1 MFLAVIAISMG
12 LQALFV
18 EVGGDFFK
26 TTGLTGTHWGYTIG
40 LGALTLVVGVLLRFV
55 PVPSRVSDYSS
66 YFSEWFAEKEA
77 KKALQETQATPADTA
92 MTVRTP

>member
-18 EVGGDFFK
+18 EVGGEFFK
-26 TTGLTGTHWGYTIG
+26 TTGLTGAHWGITVG

-55 PVPSRVSDYSS
+55 PVPARETDFASF
-66 YFSEWFAEKEA
+66 FSEWFAEKEA
-77 KKALQETQATPADTA
+77 KKASGATQADTA
-92 MTVRTP
+92 LTVRTP